1 MKNSAVAKPLARLIK
16 ILPQTTAILMMVTLE
31 DVYTKH
37 TVLHV
42 RQEKS
47 TIPPTSSF
55 HGIIMGIG
63 MLGLL
68 LL

>member
-16 ILPQTTAILMMVTLE
+16 IPTLMTAILMMVTLG

-37 TVLHV
+37 TVSHV

-55 HGIIMGIG
+55 HGIIMETG
-63 MLGLL
+63 MLGPQL
-68 LL
+68 